1 MRSPKMPLVVLAL
14 LAALLPSEA
23 AAQAETFSFP
33 QNHDTVFGDNLFLGN
48 FAWYANGHGARG
60 RRTSTN
66 INRLEAV
73 GFNLVLEPSCIF
85 SGTSMTLDVYV
96 NDRFVG
102 NAPLPG
108 FIQCNTLVAPI
119 HGEFDLSSNP
129 IAGLGSGKE
138 FEIRFQ
144 LTGTSTPPSGGFAVF
159 YKIDTNNST
168 IALAGSADGD
178 DDDDP
183 PPPPPPPPP
192 ADDDTDVL
200 NRIGLAESNLT
211 GHVSSEGGT
220 TRSAIQ
226 SVRDALGVVEGN
238 VNASIAGAVLKV
250 NADTALG
257 VDKLASQLGIATQD
271 LALAIK
277 GNGNAIEKVQQS
289 IVDKLMPEVLKGQD
303 LTKITAAKV
312 EEVGNSFLEK
322 TLEQA
327 LSAGTGMLSL
337 WSGGALLPVAG
348 FLQKSIMEVV
358 NGQLRPDRIAKKAMA
373 EFNRGLKR
381 VKKLFS
387 VNAAFDLPWDRKAV
401 EAITFGFAAD
411 TVDIPDFA
419 VDRAYDALLGPD
431 TEEDNAF
438 GAYLWFQR
446 AYQTL
451 VQPDGYG
458 WHDGHMHRSGECLD
472 PRHSK
477 AGAKSRLTSWP

>member
-1 MRSPKMPLVVLAL
+1 MKSPKLFLVVFAL
-14 LAALLPSEA
+14 VAALLPSQA
-23 AAQAETFSFP
+23 AAQAEVFNFP

-60 RRTSTN
+60 RRTATN
-66 INRLEAV
+66 IERLEAF

-85 SGTSMTLDVYV
+85 AGTNMTLDVYV

-102 NAPLPG
+102 NAPMPNN
-108 FIQCNTLVAPI
+108 IQCNSLVAPI
-119 HGEFDLSSNP
+119 QGQFDLSSNP

-144 LTGTSTPPSGGFAVF
+144 LTGTSTPPCCGLAVF
-159 YKIDTNNST
+159 YKIDTNSST
-168 IALAGSADGD
+168 IALAGSAVDDGGGG
-178 DDDDP
+178 DP
-183 PPPPPPPPP
+183 PPPPPPPV
-192 ADDDTDVL
+192 DDNGDVIV
-200 NRIGLAESNLT
+200 RIGLAESNLT
-211 GHVSSEGGT
+211 NHVSAEGGT
-220 TRSAIQ
+220 TRTAIQ
-226 SVRDALGVVEGN
+226 SVRDALGIVENN
-238 VNASIAGAVLKV
+238 VEASIAGAVLKV
-250 NADTALG
+250 NAETALG
-257 VDKLASQLGIATQD
+257 VNRLANQLGVSTND

-277 GNGNAIEKVQQS
+277 GNGNAVEKLQQT
-289 IVDKLMPEVLKGQD
+289 IADKLMPEVLKGQD
-303 LTKITAAKV
+303 LTKLTSAKV
-312 EEVGNSFLEK
+312 EEVGKSFLDK

-327 LSAGTGMLSL
+327 LSAGTGLLSL

-348 FLQKSIMEVV
+348 FLQQSILSVV
-358 NGQLRPDRIAKKAMA
+358 NGVLRPDRIAKKAMA

-387 VNAAFDLPWDRKAV
+387 FNAAFDLPWDRKAV
-401 EAITFGFAAD
+401 EAITFGFAAET
-411 TVDIPDFA
+411 TVDMPEFA
-419 VDRAYDALLGPD
+419 VPAAYDILLGPD

-458 WHDGHMHRSGECLD
+458 WHDGHMHRGGECLD

-477 AGAKSRLTSWP
+477 AGAKARLTSWP